1 MGVWGKHAGA
11 KICKRNLF
19 WFALGVNLQ
28 MGRGDYSTQL
38 RINSGLQILLKI
50 GSWHRLKS
58 WDPTKWDHKAAI
70 WQMSLECPDKGDRNF
85 QMSKMVG
92 G

>member
-1 MGVWGKHAGA
+1 MGVWWKHARA

-19 WFALGVNLQ
+19 WFALGVNPQ

-38 RINSGLQILLKI
+38 RINSGLQILLNI

-58 WDPTKWDHKAAI
+58 WDATKWDNKAI
-70 WQMSLECPDKGDRNF
+70 WQMSSESPDKGDRNF
-85 QMSKMVG
+85 QMSKIVSG
-92 G
+92 